1 MKKMS
6 WADLSEGQK
15 IGLVVLAAIQIG
27 LLAAALWDL
36 IHRSPD
42 EVRGD
47 RRIWAG
53 VVFINWIGP
62 LAYFTIGRK
71 GALSSLPCWPWTS
84 TEENTILEDDLD
96 TLLNEESTAT

>member
-1 MKKMS
+1 MPKRS
-6 WADLSEGQK
+6 WSDLSDGQK
-15 IGLVVLAAIQIG
+15 VGVIIGGALQFG

-36 IHRSPD
+36 AHRSAD

-71 GALSSLPCWPWTS
+71 ESLLSVQWCTRRSTS
-84 TEENTILEDDLD
+84 ADEGLE
-96 TLLNEESTAT
+96 AA